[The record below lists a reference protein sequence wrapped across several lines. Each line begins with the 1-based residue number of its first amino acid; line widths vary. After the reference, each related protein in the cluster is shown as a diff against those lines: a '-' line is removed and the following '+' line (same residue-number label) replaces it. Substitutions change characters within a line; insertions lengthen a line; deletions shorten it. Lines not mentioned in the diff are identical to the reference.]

1 MRNRGTA
8 MTGNTKKRTMKHSI
22 WNETWRRLRR
32 NRLAMVGLCILAVLA
47 FLTIFADFIADY
59 DALAIRQNTSI
70 RLQLPSLSHPF
81 GTDDYGRDL
90 FARIIHGARVSLSV
104 SLLSTAVSIVLAFI
118 IGSVAVYYGGI
129 VDSVI
134 MRILDMFMG
143 IPLLLLAIAIS
154 ASLGPGIGNLLLA
167 ITIAQVP
174 GFTRIVRSVILNIY
188 GQEYIEAAR
197 AYGAKDTYIIFA
209 HILPNAMGPIIVQ
222 ATMSVANVILNT
234 AALSY
239 LGMGMQ
245 PPAPEL
251 GSMLSDGK
259 EFLRYSPYLVTI
271 PGLTIVVSA
280 LSLNLLGD
288 GLRDALDPRLKN

>member
-1 MRNRGTA
+1 
-8 MTGNTKKRTMKHSI
+8 MTGNTKKRIKKHSI

-32 NRLAMVGLCILAVLA
+32 NKLAMVGLCILAVLA

-118 IGSVAVYYGGI
+118 IGAVAVYYGGI
-129 VDSVI
+129 VDSII

>member
-1 MRNRGTA
+1 